1 VKLLV
6 TGAGGGLG
14 RAFVGWAFYSGLPDT
29 DVAALS
35 HAELDITDA
44 AAVEETVA
52 AVAPDAVINCA
63 AFTNVDACETE
74 PDTAFRANALGPQHL
89 AASAHKHGAMVLHV
103 STDYVFD
110 GEKETPYTE
119 EDVPNPQSE
128 YAKSKLAGEE
138 FVRAVAER
146 HFIVRTGWVFGGG
159 SDFLS
164 GAVTRLEAGERA
176 GGLVDR
182 TGTPTFV
189 PHLAARLVSLVE
201 TGRFG
206 TYHLTGPEQTTWFA
220 VLKRAKELGGFP
232 GELVEQHAD
241 ELHLPAARARNSA
254 LVSLY
259 TDGLG
264 IEPMPP
270 LDVALKEFLDDRR
283 T

>member
-1 VKLLV
+1 LV

-14 RAFVGWAFYSGLPDT
+14 RAFVEWASTAGLSET
-29 DVAALS
+29 DVAAFT
-35 HAELDITDA
+35 HTELDITDP

-52 AVAPDAVINCA
+52 AVAPDAIVNCA
-63 AFTNVDACETE
+63 AFTKVDACETE

-89 AASAHKHGAMVLHV
+89 AASANKHGAMVLHV

-110 GEKETPYTE
+110 GKKETPYTE
-119 EDVPNPQSE
+119 EDAPNPQSE
-128 YAKSKLAGEE
+128 YAKSKVAGEE

-159 SDFLS
+159 NDFLS

-182 TGTPTFV
+182 IGTPTFV
-189 PHLAARLVSLVE
+189 RHLAARLVPLVE

-206 TYHLTGPEQTTWFA
+206 TYHLTGPDQTTWFD
-220 VLKRAKELGGFP
+220 VLQRAKELGGFP
-232 GELVEQHAD
+232 GELFEQRAD

-254 LVSLY
+254 LASVY
-259 TDGLG
+259 TAGLG
-264 IEPMPP
+264 IEPMPA